1 MGSTL
6 IEVMAAVML
15 MALITFVALT
25 FYMSASEQARL
36 NEDGNDSSETSHRTP
51 HIDKPAPRHS
61 SSGSISNL
69 ESF

>member
-15 MALITFVALT
+15 MALITFGALT
-25 FYMSASEQARL
+25 FYVSASDQARMIE
-36 NEDGNDSSETSHRTP
+36 NGKEGSATRQEATS
-51 HIDKPAPRHS
+51 IDKTAPRHS